1 MTPAVAE
8 LVRERT
14 EAVVA
19 HTSEQCRPARTQ
31 SHVAVGTTARDFLAA
46 VDLNTRALRV
56 TAVISGER
64 IENVEEEQTATI
76 RRPSRPIT
84 LIMSI
89 NSWGGSS
96 GYTNLVSLEGLPCTS
111 VPACLLNKGGRRRPR
126 PNRRFCVRKSRP
138 RTVDLQPL
146 TLLLSYQQ
154 IQLQDLRQQIF

>member
-84 LIMSI
+84 MTMS
-89 NSWGGSS
+89 G
-96 GYTNLVSLEGLPCTS
+96 CD
-111 VPACLLNKGGRRRPR
+111 C
-126 PNRRFCVRKSRP
+126 
-138 RTVDLQPL
+138 VDLQFEGKFLALSTRPRRRLHRPDATVTGLDGPL
-146 TLLLSYQQ
+146 ETQST
-154 IQLQDLRQQIF
+154 